1 MSRPDYFV
9 LTELLLETLPEGERK
24 HVRVSKPGTHMPTIH
39 GKTWSLLDVAVAT
52 YIHDEELVWFRV
64 DLRGYADQLEGTIV
78 CSNVGTLRLVLNALN
93 VTWDWAGTM
102 AMDLAREREKKDRRN
117 EQRRARQRLKKE
129 TK

>member
-64 DLRGYADQLEGTIV
+64 DLHGYADQPEGVII
-78 CSNVGTLRLVLNALN
+78 CSNGGTLRLVLNAIN
-93 VTWDWAGTM
+93 VTWDWADSM
-102 AMDLAREREKKDRRN
+102 ARAQAREREKKDRRN
-117 EQRRARQRLKKE
+117 KQRQVQ
-129 TK
+129 